1 MPECA
6 MEETGSRSA
15 VVNARVLQ
23 SAAMTHSHRSRRPSI
38 AASLALPALL
48 GLLGPCAP
56 VHASAPTEKVVCTD
70 APRSQWMSE
79 ARAREIFGA
88 SRFVVVKFKVS
99 KGNCHEFYAVD
110 AQGGVVEAYLH
121 PVTGQEVRATRI
133 PAQEKAPPKP

>member
-1 MPECA
+1 
-6 MEETGSRSA
+6 
-15 VVNARVLQ
+15 
-23 SAAMTHSHRSRRPSI
+23 MTHSHRFRRPPI
-38 AASLALPALL
+38 ATSLALPVLL
-48 GLLGPCAP
+48 GLLGTCVP

-70 APRSQWMSE
+70 TPRSQWMSE

-88 SRFVVVKFKVS
+88 SRYVAVKFKIS

-133 PAQEKAPPKP
+133 PAGDKTPAAPDRQHQP

>member
-1 MPECA
+1 
-6 MEETGSRSA
+6 
-15 VVNARVLQ
+15 
-23 SAAMTHSHRSRRPSI
+23 MTHTRPSRRPSI
-38 AASLALPALL
+38 AALLALPALL
-48 GLLGPCAP
+48 GFLGPCAP

-88 SRFVVVKFKVS
+88 SRFVAVKFKVS

-121 PVTGQEVRATRI
+121 PVTGKEIRSTRI
-133 PAQEKAPPKP
+133 PAGGKAPVASGS